1 MPHFSRR
8 SLDNLAT
15 AHPNLRRLF
24 IEVIKYFDC
33 AVIESYRTLEKQR
46 RLYDIGKSLTLRGKH
61 NMKPS
66 MAVDVAP
73 YPIEWENTERFR
85 YFGGFVMGIAKMM
98 WIPIRYGGDWGGTNM
113 LKQENFID
121 LVHFELSEE

>member
-1 MPHFSRR
+1 MPQFSRR

-15 AHPNLRRLF
+15 AHIDLQRLF
-24 IEVIKYFDC
+24 FEVIKYFDC
-33 AVIESYRTLEKQR
+33 AVLEGYRTLEKQR
-46 RLYDIGKSLTLRGKH
+46 RLYDDGKSLTLRGKH

-73 YPIEWENTERFR
+73 YPIEWANTERFR

-98 WIPIRYGGDWGGTNM
+98 WIPIRYGGDWDGDTI
-113 LKQENFID
+113 LTDQTLID
-121 LVHFELSEE
+121 LPHYELKEE